1 MTVRPDLGRVVALTA
16 VCVGL
21 GSIAAFAPEMSVVV
35 RVAGWLTLI
44 AALGFPVLTA
54 RTRVRVG
61 SDFVEVRTGRSSG
74 RFVRGRA
81 EVREFE
87 VPGGRVGTK
96 PAFEFLSDDGT
107 SVTLLLGVFAPR
119 TRVRLAT
126 AVREA
131 LAER

>member
-1 MTVRPDLGRVVALTA
+1 
-16 VCVGL
+16 
-21 GSIAAFAPEMSVVV
+21 
-35 RVAGWLTLI
+35 
-44 AALGFPVLTA
+44 
-54 RTRVRVG
+54 
-61 SDFVEVRTGRSSG
+61 
-74 RFVRGRA
+74 
-81 EVREFE
+81 

>member
-1 MTVRPDLGRVVALTA
+1 MTVRPDLWRAAAVTA
-16 VCVGL
+16 VCIGMGL
-21 GSIAAFAPEMSVVV
+21 ITAFAPDMSMVV
-35 RVAGWLTLI
+35 RVAGWVTLI
-44 AALGFPVLTA
+44 GALGFPVLTA

-61 SDFVEVRTGRSSG
+61 SDFVDVRTGRSSG

-126 AVREA
+126 AIREA